1 MAERILRGKIDV
13 IVARSEQ
20 GQSAL
25 SPCGDGCDKEPAT
38 CQKIMH
44 EPQESAALCERF
56 RQIIFVREEDK

>member
-1 MAERILRGKIDV
+1 MAERILKGKIDV
-13 IVARSEQ
+13 VVARSEH

-38 CQKIMH
+38 CREIMH
-44 EPQESAALCERF
+44 DLQEGAALCDKF